1 MLTNAAL
8 AKKVVIER
16 LSVPARAILGLL
28 ANPYLM
34 LVMPG
39 PNKEISLM
47 FLTLLFADAMLRS
60 ERRWSLACACYVPM
74 YLLRDGYGL
83 FMIGMI
89 ITHLAVRPARAP
101 SPGGCPGADV
111 ECNCAVVQPGIG
123 LTRSRVCPIT

>member
-8 AKKVVIER
+8 AKKVVLER

-47 FLTLLFADAMLRS
+47 S
-60 ERRWSLACACYVPM
+60 Y
-74 YLLRDGYGL
+74 
-83 FMIGMI
+83 
-89 ITHLAVRPARAP
+89 
-101 SPGGCPGADV
+101 
-111 ECNCAVVQPGIG
+111 AVV
-123 LTRSRVCPIT
+123 RRCHA